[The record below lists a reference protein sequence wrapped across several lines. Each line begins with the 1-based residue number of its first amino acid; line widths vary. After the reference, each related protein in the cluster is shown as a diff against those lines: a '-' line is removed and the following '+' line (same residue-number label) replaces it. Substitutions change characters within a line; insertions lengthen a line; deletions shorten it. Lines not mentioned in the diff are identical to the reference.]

1 MPLISVIYRYCK
13 NPNYT
18 KRIWP
23 QRPS

>member
-23 QRPS
+23 